1 MQHVSHRT
9 IPVAIRS
16 SAGWVTGRIHLDGGV
31 SLLRHLNE
39 SGAFYRLT
47 DVTLPGEKNTR
58 QFFAMHVRETAFV
71 VPLDCEEEKAAKEF
85 PNETFR
91 HEVACLLP
99 EGPMFCSFDVL
110 AGIRVSDYLMN
121 HPNFIPVRRCWTPFR
136 DLPESLADPVEFGF
150 LNAARVVGVSE
161 ADDGTVEERIG
172 ERVPVT

>member
-1 MQHVSHRT
+1 MQHASHRT
-9 IPVAIRS
+9 VPVAIRS
-16 SAGWVTGRIHLDGGV
+16 SAGWVTGRIHLDGET

-39 SGAFYRLT
+39 SGAFFRLT
-47 DVTLPGEKNTR
+47 DVQLPGEKRLR
-58 QFFAMHVRETAFV
+58 QFFAIHVREAAFV
-71 VPLDCEEEKAAKEF
+71 VPLDCEEVKSAKEF
-85 PNETFR
+85 PNETLR

-121 HPNFIPVRRCWTPFR
+121 HTNFIPVHRCWTPFR

-161 ADDGTVEERIG
+161 AEPATAGVRAEG
-172 ERVPVT
+172 PVAT